1 MLQLVGLLLIAGL
14 SSTAF
19 ASGGIVNWYD
29 EGYRALMGHNYDEKV
44 AEQVVVICGGLFTL
58 CVCTLAGLLYSRSVA
73 SAGDDIVPDGKV
85 SVRTALDMSMDLV
98 VGMAKENLGHAW
110 RTFAPLLAGVF
121 LYIFVCNLG
130 GLVPGFIPATESL
143 SNNLAIGLM
152 VFIIYNIAGL
162 VEHKAAYMKQFT
174 GPVLWLAPM
183 MLMIE
188 LVGHMFRPVSLSL
201 RLMGNI
207 YADHFLVGLFTS
219 GAPYIL
225 VPSALMFFG
234 LLVALIQSFV
244 FTLLTCVYISMAVS
258 HDH

>member
-1 MLQLVGLLLIAGL
+1 MRRLLGLLLVAGV

-29 EGYRALMGHNYDEKV
+29 EAFHAVMGPNYNSV
-44 AEQVVVICGGLFTL
+44 AAEQFVVICGGLFTL
-58 CVCTLAGLLYSRSVA
+58 CVCTLAGLLYSRSIAV
-73 SAGDDIVPDGKV
+73 AGDDIVPDGKA
-85 SVRTALDMSMDLV
+85 SLRTALDMAMDLV
-98 VGMAKENLGHAW
+98 VGMAKDNLGHSW
-110 RTFAPLLAGVF
+110 KTFAPLLAGVF

-143 SNNLAIGLM
+143 SNNLAIGVM
-152 VFIIYNIAGL
+152 VFVIYNIAGL
-162 VEHKAAYMKQFT
+162 VEHKAAYMQQFT

-225 VPSALMFFG
+225 IPSALMFFG

-244 FTLLTCVYISMAVS
+244 FTLLTSVYISMAVS

>member
-1 MLQLVGLLLIAGL
+1 MLRLFGILVLIGT
-14 SSTAF
+14 SSAAF

-29 EGYRALMGHNYDEKV
+29 EGYRFLMGPHYNSEA
-44 AEQVVVICGGLFTL
+44 AEQFVVICGGLFTL
-58 CVCTLAGLLYSRSVA
+58 SVCTLAGLLYSRSIA
-73 SAGDDIVPDGKV
+73 NAGDDIVPDGKMGI
-85 SVRTALDMSMDLV
+85 RTALDMAMDLV
-98 VGMAKENLGHAW
+98 VGMAKDNLGHAW
-110 RTFAPLLAGVF
+110 KTFAPLLAGVF
-121 LYIFVCNLG
+121 LYIFVSNLG

-219 GAPYIL
+219 GVPYIII
-225 VPSALMFFG
+225 PSALMFFG

-244 FTLLTCVYISMAVS
+244 FTLLTSVYISMAVS